1 MTASVCAK
9 NTNFGNYQKIIML
22 LTLIF
27 FFDLPLNMTSPD
39 LSVGLQSLLQSKET
53 SRDDIFSQV
62 SSPRKSK
69 KKAKRSKIKRKKL
82 FSFFG
87 GTKTNQTPV
96 DFQLSSP
103 SNFRQAGHIDFDE
116 ETGEFNVGFF
126 FIFFIFFFC
135 YFLIFFIIM
144 M

>member
-1 MTASVCAK
+1 
-9 NTNFGNYQKIIML
+9 
-22 LTLIF
+22 
-27 FFDLPLNMTSPD
+27 LNMTSPD

-116 ETGEFNVGFF
+116 DTGEFNGLPKEWEVMLGTSGMSKEDYADNPDTLFKF
-126 FIFFIFFFC
+126 
-135 YFLIFFIIM
+135 
-144 M
+144 